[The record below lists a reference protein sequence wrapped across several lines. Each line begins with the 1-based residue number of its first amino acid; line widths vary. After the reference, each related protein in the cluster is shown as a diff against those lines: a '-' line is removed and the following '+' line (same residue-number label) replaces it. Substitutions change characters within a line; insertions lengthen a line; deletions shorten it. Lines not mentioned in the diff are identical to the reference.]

1 MSGHP
6 ACLVRFS
13 SRFFACR
20 EVSLTFLAFI
30 PVVHANVDCLPVG
43 TGLDSQ
49 KNAVDSRRTRRFP
62 RAFNQFGIG
71 AWYLRVLLARAKT
84 RAD

>member
-1 MSGHP
+1 M
-6 ACLVRFS
+6 
-13 SRFFACR
+13 
-20 EVSLTFLAFI
+20 
-30 PVVHANVDCLPVG
+30 VHANVDCLPIG

-49 KNAVDSRRTRRFP
+49 KDAADSRRTRRLP

-71 AWYLRVLLARAKT
+71 AWYLRVLLACAKE